1 MADIERFRVQDDD
14 IDGIVSTYVQNHA
27 GVSEDIVRNFI
38 NQYNTL
44 LVNLS
49 SSGKTIST
57 IMNGES
63 YGEGAS
69 DGWGIKGLVNFY
81 NENSNIDLKYTI
93 YEPDEVAGEG
103 EVQFIIFNSSFN
115 VKSIVVNEDV
125 ANSTDWNAED
135 YVLSDNEIQN
145 AIELQNGAEHRRYMA
160 MCDEY
165 NKEMRRLQGTGVSLQ
180 DAISQATDIAIEEGQ
195 TAADNYGQKEW
206 TLWDGLVSI
215 VMYIFRIIPVTIAEG
230 LGKVLSTV
238 GAFITGT
245 DVGTGLTLDKI
256 LFNEVEITSIDFFS
270 NSSNTTVSS
279 LRQNVA
285 IWYVGIRNLSAII
298 LALILLYVGV
308 RMAISSVAED
318 RARYKKMLFNWV
330 LSLGILFFLH
340 YLMRAVIYVN
350 NSLVDIMSN
359 ARADGTAENFDSVMN
374 HFAADAW
381 DIKIDTVTGITYALI
396 YLLLS
401 VMTFIFL
408 LTYIMR
414 MLTIAFL
421 IMIAPIITI
430 TYSIDKMG
438 DGKSQALNN
447 WLKEFVYNV
456 LIQPF
461 HCIIYLSLVTT
472 AFNMLRDGSGS
483 AWNLGPAVLC
493 FVMVVFM
500 YKAEDIVKTIF
511 NFQASSM
518 PKSIAQGAMFVTALN
533 AMKGKGA
540 KAPSAGGGGGSSR
553 RRTPRTAPQPGGPAP
568 QPGGPTPQ
576 PNGGPTRQQ
585 NGGPTPQPGGGGPNG
600 GNRNNNN
607 NNNNYNQN
615 NQQQRQSRGNS
626 RARKIAGAFV
636 RNSIKATG
644 ALVGLTVGA
653 ATGNA
658 GVAFTGMQTVG
669 GLASNQMNNM
679 NLRARQRAVA
689 RTYNDFE
696 AEHPELDDT
705 SRVAYSR
712 NLLDGTIA
720 ARTQAEREY
729 VSAMRDLND
738 LYEKAGSSV
747 DEAGDQVE
755 KTIEG
760 VQDGTISELNVV
772 MRFKGRLRRRGN
784 NP

>member
-1 MADIERFRVQDDD
+1 MSNLNEFLIQNDE
-14 IDGIVSTYVQNHA
+14 IDSIVSNYVQSHE
-27 GVSEDIVRNFI
+27 GVSEEYVRSFI
-38 NQYNTL
+38 DWYNNI
-44 LVNLS
+44 LVDTSAS
-49 SSGKTIST
+49 SKTIST

-63 YGEGAS
+63 FGEGAS

-103 EVQFIIFNSSFN
+103 EVQFIIFSSSFN
-115 VKSIVVNEDV
+115 VKSIVVDEDV

-145 AIELQNGAEHRRYMA
+145 AIELQNGAEHDRYRA
-160 MCDEY
+160 MCNEY
-165 NKEMRRLQGTGVSLQ
+165 NNQMRSLQGTGVTLQ
-180 DAISQATDIAIEEGQ
+180 EAISQATETAIEEGQ
-195 TAADNYGQKEW
+195 TAADNYGQDEW

-230 LGKVLSTV
+230 IGKIISTI
-238 GAFITGT
+238 GSIITGT
-245 DVGTGLTLDKI
+245 DIGEGLTLDKI
-256 LFNEVEITSIDFFS
+256 LFNEVEITSIDFFE
-270 NSSNTTVSS
+270 SSSDPSVNS
-279 LRQNVA
+279 LRNNVA
-285 IWYVGIRNLSAII
+285 MWYVGIRNLSAII
-298 LALILLYVGV
+298 LALILLYVGI

-318 RARYKKMLFNWV
+318 KARYKKMLFNWV

-340 YLMRAVIYVN
+340 ILMQAVIFVN

-568 QPGGPTPQ
+568 QPGGPAPQPGGPTPQ
-576 PNGGPTRQQ
+576 PGGPTPQP
-585 NGGPTPQPGGGGPNG
+585 GGPTPQPGGGNPPGGGGPNG
-600 GNRNNNN
+600 N
-607 NNNNYNQN
+607 N
-615 NQQQRQSRGNS
+615 NQQRRQSRGNS

-636 RNSIKATG
+636 RGSVKATG

-658 GVAFTGMQTVG
+658 GVAFTGMQAVG
-669 GLASNQMNNM
+669 GFASNQMNNM

-720 ARTQAEREY
+720 ARTRAEREY